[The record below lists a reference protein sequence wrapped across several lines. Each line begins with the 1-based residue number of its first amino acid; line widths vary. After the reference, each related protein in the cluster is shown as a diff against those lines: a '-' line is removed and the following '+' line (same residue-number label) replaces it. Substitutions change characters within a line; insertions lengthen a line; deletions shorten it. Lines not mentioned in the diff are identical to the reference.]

1 MFKKN
6 SSFNHLLDSAYKALQ
21 IKKFVD
27 AKNLLKKA
35 ITLKNDIP
43 EIHNN
48 LGMVYMN
55 LNDYEQAI
63 KSFNNAIK
71 LNPKFSVVFCN
82 LGIAHNKIGNFKKSE
97 ENYKQSIFYDKKN
110 IIAYYNLANLYQ
122 DQNDLLNAEK
132 YYKYALDTKPNMIEA
147 YRNLFFIYNRS
158 NQFKK
163 LEETLIKAKSNL
175 GSHPIINFFQGIYDF
190 ENKDFKSVIENFKNL
205 KINTRETGIIGVKN
219 DLLAKSYDNIGEFS
233 KSFNCFVE
241 ANNSIYHRY
250 KDKYKKEDYLTLVNQ
265 RIKFYSKFDLKKWN
279 IKFSKEKDPVFLIG
293 FPRSGTT
300 LLDTVLRTHSSV
312 EVIEEKPIVEKFV
325 DILKIKINNDFSKL
339 EKIDQKFYN
348 EMRNVYFEIR
358 NKYIKFDKNKIYIDK
373 LPLNLIHIGE
383 IYRFFPNSKF
393 IFVLRNPYDTVL
405 SCFMQQFAPNDAM
418 MNFTTLDDT
427 FKLYDLSMSLYKEY
441 HKLFK
446 LNIYEIKYEDVVGD
460 FDRTI
465 KNLLKFLNLEWKQ
478 ELKKFYLT
486 ASKRG
491 IISTPSYNQVNKPIY
506 KKSIN
511 RWKNYEDK
519 FEFIKP
525 KISKWLEEF
534 DYKI

>member
-1 MFKKN
+1 MHNNLGLIYLNLNNFREAIN
-6 SSFNHLLDSAYKALQ
+6 S
-21 IKKFVD
+21 
-27 AKNLLKKA
+27 LKKA
-35 ITLKNDIP
+35 IRLKP
-43 EIHNN
+43 E
-48 LGMVYMN
+48 
-55 LNDYEQAI
+55 
-63 KSFNNAIK
+63 
-71 LNPKFSVVFCN
+71 FSVAFAN
-82 LGIAHNKIGNFKKSE
+82 LGIVYERLGNFDISEKYYLKS
-97 ENYKQSIFYDKKN
+97 IIHDKKN
-110 IIAYYNLANLYQ
+110 IISYYNLGNLYKN
-122 DQNDLLNAEK
+122 QNYLSKAEK
-132 YYKYALDTKPNMIEA
+132 YYKYALDLKPNMLEA
-147 YRNLFFIYNRS
+147 YKNLFFIYNRS

-163 LEETLIKAKSNL
+163 LEETLVKAKLNL
-175 GSHPIINFFQGIYDF
+175 GNHPIINFFQGVYDF

-205 KINTRETGIIGVKN
+205 KINTKEIGVIGIKN
-219 DLLAKSYDNIGEFS
+219 DLLAKSYDNVGEFT

-241 ANNSIYHRY
+241 SNNSIYQRY
-250 KDKYKKEDYLTLVNQ
+250 KNKYKKEDYLTLIQQ
-265 RIKFYSKFDLKKWN
+265 RIKFYSKFDLKKWK
-279 IKFSKEKDPVFLIG
+279 IKFPKKKDPIFLIG

-312 EVIEEKPIVEKFV
+312 EVIEEKPIIDKYV
-325 DILKIKINNDFSKL
+325 DSLKIKINDDFSKL
-339 EKIDQKFYN
+339 EKINQKFYN
-348 EMRNVYFEIR
+348 EMRNVYFAER
-358 NKYIKFDKNKIYIDK
+358 NKYIKFNKNKIYIDK

-393 IFVLRNPYDTVL
+393 IFALRNPYDTIL
-405 SCFMQQFAPNDAM
+405 SCFMQQFTPNDAM

-446 LNIYEIKYEDVVGD
+446 SNIYEIKYEDVVGD

-465 KNLLKFLNLEWKQ
+465 KNLLKFLNLEWEQ
-478 ELKKFYLT
+478 GLKKFYLT

-525 KISKWLEEF
+525 KLSKWLNEF
-534 DYKI
+534 KY